1 MAIKNNITAPEL
13 NRVIIKAPEA
23 KQEKSSFLPV
33 LHGKATDA
41 IANMAGSSIVENKL
55 NNTGVVD
62 TGEVKLVLDKFTELT
77 GTLGVSTHK
86 LLSTAVAEFTALNHT
101 GSKAR
106 EASFYGVS
114 IPLKEY
120 AFMCGYDV
128 IEHETE
134 TPEEA
139 QAEALRAK
147 RALDNARRKINKD
160 LAILFSSSLSWT
172 EKVRGK
178 QADYMDIR
186 LIQAKGIKRGNIQL
200 VFSNIF
206 GEYLIKLPLSQY
218 PVALLSLDERN
229 INAYEVGLKIAE
241 HFSLDNN
248 QIRGTAQL
256 LKVKT
261 LLAVTNL
268 PSIDNI
274 SVKKNGWENRI
285 KEPLETAL
293 DALTACGLLED
304 WRYSK
309 SKGEEFTDAEAT
321 SFMSYE
327 EWENTL
333 VHFTLKDAP
342 NHTARLE
349 ARAKEKKAKQA
360 KSKKKTSKKK
370 SDTE

>member
-1 MAIKNNITAPEL
+1 MVIKNNITAPEL
-13 NRVIIKAPEA
+13 DRVIIKAPEI

-41 IANMAGSSIVENKL
+41 IANMAGSSIVENRL

-62 TGEVKLVLDKFTELT
+62 TGKVKLVLDKFTELT

-101 GSKAR
+101 GSKTR
-106 EASFYGVS
+106 EASFYGIS

-147 RALDNARRKINKD
+147 RTLDNARRKINKD
-160 LAILFSSSLSWT
+160 LAILFSASLSWK

-178 QADYMDIR
+178 QGDYMDIR
-186 LIQAKGIKRGNIQL
+186 LIEAKGIKRGNIQL
-200 VFSNIF
+200 VFSNTF
-206 GEYLIKLPLSQY
+206 GKYLIKLPLSQY

-229 INAYEVGLKIAE
+229 INAYVVGLKMVE
-241 HFSLDNN
+241 HYSLDNN
-248 QIRGTAQL
+248 HIRGTAQL

-293 DALTACGLLED
+293 DALTACELLAD

-309 SKGEEFTDAEAT
+309 SKGAELTDEEAT
-321 SFMSYE
+321 SFTSYE

-333 VHFTLKDAP
+333 VYFALKDAP
-342 NHTARLE
+342 DHTARIE
-349 ARAKEKKAKQA
+349 ARQA
-360 KSKKKTSKKK
+360 KCKKKTAKKK
-370 SDTE
+370 EGD